1 MLTLILADAELEMV
15 PESIAGHPACVTYA
29 RKRGRPARQ
38 TLLDSTVHH
47 PALQKVPD
55 GGRRGR
61 PDLVHFFL
69 LTATDS
75 ILNSEGGL
83 RVFVHTRNG
92 EIIHIRPDTR
102 LPKNQARFVSLMEQL
117 FLRGQVPPEGEP
129 LMSICKGA
137 LQDVLAEVKA
147 EEVVALSP
155 QGRKVDPR
163 RYFARKRDRDI
174 ACIIGGFPEGDFKS
188 PVAGMA
194 DDVISISG
202 RMLKVWTVASEILVN
217 IRK

>member
-1 MLTLILADAELEMV
+1 
-15 PESIAGHPACVTYA
+15 
-29 RKRGRPARQ
+29 
-38 TLLDSTVHH
+38 
-47 PALQKVPD
+47 
-55 GGRRGR
+55 
-61 PDLVHFFL
+61 
-69 LTATDS
+69 
-75 ILNSEGGL
+75 
-83 RVFVHTRNG
+83 
-92 EIIHIRPDTR
+92 
-102 LPKNQARFVSLMEQL
+102 
-117 FLRGQVPPEGEP
+117 
-129 LMSICKGA
+129 MSICKGA

-174 ACIIGGFPEGDFKS
+174 ACIIGGFPEGDFTS

-202 RMLKVWTVASEILVN
+202 HLLKVWTVASEIVVN